1 MLASKA
7 LEAYLVALETTEG
20 EVVPSSVWL
29 ATSVQEVEE
38 EVEIEGVAVK
48 RTKKAGTREGKEV
61 VEFLRQ
67 RGARIVP
74 GAAGGQDTRW
84 LEMLEETDAPIG
96 ETKKER

>member
-1 MLASKA
+1 MQDV
-7 LEAYLVALETTEG
+7 E
-20 EVVPSSVWL
+20 EVV
-29 ATSVQEVEE
+29 EVDGA
-38 EVEIEGVAVK
+38 VVK

-61 VEFLRQ
+61 VEFLRH
-67 RGARIVP
+67 RGARIIP